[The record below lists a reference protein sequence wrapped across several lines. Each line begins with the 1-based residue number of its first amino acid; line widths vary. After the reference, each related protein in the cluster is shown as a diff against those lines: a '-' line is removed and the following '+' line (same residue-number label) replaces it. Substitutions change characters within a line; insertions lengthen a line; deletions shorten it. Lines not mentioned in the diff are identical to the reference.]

1 MNGFFNEFFSLI
13 AVALVSLLAIAVY
26 LEIKLK
32 AAKEDLNF
40 YKALNKE
47 LETDYKALVETTK
60 KPGELFREIF
70 PNGTKTKY
78 DLRYKLN
85 KHGITKAFESKDF
98 ELLKDMFITYLYDNA
113 HWSGTLMRLSDQVI
127 QKNYIVAGIEK
138 EKKDLLQRVA
148 VLLTELSHT
157 KNDLFLS
164 EQTIEHFKK
173 LHPRAVRLLEIEKH
187 FIVVTWDEPYFEQ
200 VYTLIKEHELE
211 KGNWHED
218 DEKDYQ
224 KWVRRNQELIPRET
238 HA

>member
-1 MNGFFNEFFSLI
+1 MNDFFELI
-13 AVALVSLLAIAVY
+13 AVVSVCLLISAVF
-26 LEIKLK
+26 LDVKLK
-32 AAKEDLNF
+32 AVKEELNL
-40 YKALNKE
+40 YKEINKE
-47 LETDYKALVETTK
+47 LETDYKTLIEATI

-70 PNGTKTKY
+70 PEGVETKF

-85 KHGITKAFESKDF
+85 KHGIAKAFGSNDF

-113 HWSGTLMRLSDQVI
+113 HWSGTLLRLSDQVI
-127 QKNYIVAGIEK
+127 QKNNVIAGIPKDKK
-138 EKKDLLQRVA
+138 EILQRLA
-148 VLLTELSHT
+148 ATQTELGHA

-164 EQTIEHFKK
+164 EQTIEYYKK
-173 LHPRAVRLLEIEKH
+173 LHPRAMRLLAKEKH

-200 VYTLIKEHELE
+200 VYDLIREHELE

-224 KWVRRNQELIPRET
+224 KWIHRNQELVPRET